1 MENNNNWCYYSDL
14 PSPLHY
20 MTRQVD
26 LIETLK
32 ELSTLLPNVEYQNG
46 DISDIGNEIGY
57 QLGSIIKDMTEVE
70 IDLLIGGIKHGISLT
85 NGTHV

>member
-1 MENNNNWCYYSDL
+1 MENNNNWCNYSDL

-20 MTRQVD
+20 MTRQID

>member
-1 MENNNNWCYYSDL
+1 
-14 PSPLHY
+14 
-20 MTRQVD
+20 MTRQID

-70 IDLLIGGIKHGISLT
+70 IDLLIKGIKHGISLT